1 MLQVEQEVLGIC
13 NVQRQLVHVGSCAA
27 ARQSCLPG
35 IVRSLRA
42 LEQGVDMQAR
52 IAAEVESLSQATGYT
67 DDNFAYG
74 TTPYATWHKV
84 RGIWLHECLGTC
96 ALMSHLMPIDCD
108 GDI

>member
-1 MLQVEQEVLGIC
+1 MLQVEHEVLGIRS
-13 NVQRQLVHVGSCAA
+13 VQSQLVHVGSCKESQ
-27 ARQSCLPG
+27 QSCLLD

-52 IAAEVESLSQATGYT
+52 IAAEVQSLSQATGYT

-84 RGIWLHECLGTC
+84 PST
-96 ALMSHLMPIDCD
+96 
-108 GDI
+108 